1 MLYFKQF
8 FSKNTV
14 SQVRWTAYFFLSPCN
29 LETHNP
35 FLSIM
40 TTNYMSDAPNQPLQE
55 AADEVLIQLFK
66 DGKSEVFDLLYHR
79 HLPNVYK
86 RVRYVIPENDVED
99 VTQEIFIAALKSLP
113 SFRGDSKFGT
123 WLRTLT
129 NHKVAEFYRKR
140 TRKQEPLLA
149 PLSEAAAQ
157 ATGGTSKHLEERIFL
172 QRALQHLPDNYR
184 EIILLRFAEDYQF
197 NEIAELTNQNLEA
210 TKSLFRR
217 AIAALRTHLEK

>member
-1 MLYFKQF
+1 MLYFENQ
-8 FSKNTV
+8 NQPTC
-14 SQVRWTAYFFLSPCN
+14 VRCDGGLSLPLPCKIVKA
-29 LETHNP
+29 NP
-35 FLSIM
+35 FLPNM
-40 TTNYMSDAPNQPLQE
+40 TTNYMSDTPNPPIQE
-55 AADEVLIQLFK
+55 AADELLIQQFK
-66 DGKSEVFDLLYHR
+66 EGNRDAFDLLYQR

-86 RVRYVIPENDVED
+86 RVRYVVPENDVED
-99 VTQEIFIAALKSLP
+99 VTQEIFIAALRSLP

-149 PLSEAAAQ
+149 PLSEATSHS
-157 ATGGTSKHLEERIFL
+157 TGSTSKTLEERVYI
-172 QRALQHLPDNYR
+172 QRAMQNLPENYR
-184 EIILLRFAEDYQF
+184 EIILLRFAEDLQF
-197 NEIAELTNQNLEA
+197 NEIAELTHQNLEA